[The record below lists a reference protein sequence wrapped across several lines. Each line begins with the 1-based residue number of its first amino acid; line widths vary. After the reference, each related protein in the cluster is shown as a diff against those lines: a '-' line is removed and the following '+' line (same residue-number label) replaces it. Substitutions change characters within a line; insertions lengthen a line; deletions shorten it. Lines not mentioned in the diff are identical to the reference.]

1 MESLLEALPEFVIAI
16 LLTGAFFWLSK
27 DRVSLSIRLKVVFSV
42 ALLERVD
49 LWSPFVQLYIGSQT
63 ITKANDTILL

>member
-1 MESLLEALPEFVIAI
+1 MCGLFAVICDVLI
-16 LLTGAFFWLSK
+16 NIDKSE
-27 DRVSLSIRLKVVFSV
+27 
-42 ALLERVD
+42 LERVD